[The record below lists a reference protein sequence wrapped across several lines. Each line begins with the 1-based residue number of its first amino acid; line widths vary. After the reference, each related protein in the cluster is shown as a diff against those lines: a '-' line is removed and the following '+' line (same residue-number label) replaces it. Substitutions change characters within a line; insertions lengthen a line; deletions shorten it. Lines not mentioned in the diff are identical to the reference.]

1 MINKTKKINILKK
14 NMSNSIPLSSDDNN
28 ELNNISSD
36 PQEDNFFVEQPSI
49 IEPSLDEICKIILYK
64 KLKKN
69 I

>member
-1 MINKTKKINILKK
+1 
-14 NMSNSIPLSSDDNN
+14 MSNSIPLSSDDNN